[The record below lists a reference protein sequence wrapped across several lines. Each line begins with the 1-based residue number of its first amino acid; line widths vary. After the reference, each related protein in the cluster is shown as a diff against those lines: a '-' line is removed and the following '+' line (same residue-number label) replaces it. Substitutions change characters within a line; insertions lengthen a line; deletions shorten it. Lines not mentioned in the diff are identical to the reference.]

1 VPAICVLSRLQ
12 RIDCRE
18 ANIDKIWLKYYDPGV
33 PTTID
38 YPQMTLHQLLDETA
52 QRFPDHTAII
62 FPGAL
67 GDTYRLSYRELNH
80 QANRLANA
88 LVDLGVK
95 KGDRV
100 ALLMPNCPQFVVSYY
115 AILKAGGIAVATN
128 PLYSPREMEFQFKDC
143 GAETIILLSLF
154 YRTVM
159 GLKERTKLRSLV
171 LTNIKE
177 CLPPLS
183 RLLFTLFQEQ
193 KEGHRV
199 DISGAVDVFSFQ
211 NLIRHAAPTPP
222 PPTIDPEDIAM
233 FQYTGGTT
241 GLSKAAVATHRNV
254 LANAFQLRA
263 WGNPVGLNEGE
274 EAVLGV
280 LPFFHAYGMVTVMH
294 YSVVTGSAMILLPR
308 FQVKQVLKVINR
320 YKPASFPG
328 VPTIY
333 VAIIN
338 HPEVSKYNLRS
349 IRACI
354 SGAAPLPVEV
364 QLEFE
369 ELTGGKLVEGYGLS
383 ETLVATHCN
392 PVVGMRKVGSIGVP
406 LPDVEAK
413 IMDMETGEKEMPIG
427 EIGELVI
434 RAPQVM
440 KSYWNRPEETEGAL
454 RQGWLY
460 TGDLAKMDEDGFFSI
475 VDRKKELILAGG
487 YSIYPSEIE
496 EVLYEH
502 PKVKEAVCYGV
513 PDPYRGQTVKVAIVL
528 KGGEIATPEE
538 IIEFCR
544 ERLARYKVPKL
555 VEFRKELP
563 KSLIGKALRRV
574 LVEEEEAKREQ
585 AS

>member
-1 VPAICVLSRLQ
+1 M
-12 RIDCRE
+12 E
-18 ANIDKIWLKYYDPGV
+18 KIWLKHYDPGV

-52 QRFPDHTAII
+52 QRFPAHTAII

-67 GDTYRLSYRELNH
+67 GDAYRLSYRELNQ

-88 LVDLGVK
+88 LIDLGVK

-100 ALLMPNCPQFVVSYY
+100 ALLMPNCPQFVISYY
-115 AILKAGGIAVATN
+115 AVLKAGGIAVATN
-128 PLYSPREMEFQFKDC
+128 PLYSPREMESQFKDC
-143 GAETIILLSLF
+143 GAETIIVLSLF
-154 YRTVM
+154 YHTVV
-159 GLKERTKLRSLV
+159 GLKERTSLRNLV
-171 LTNIKE
+171 VTNIKE
-177 CLPPLS
+177 YLPTLS
-183 RLLFTLFQEQ
+183 RLLFTLFRER

-199 DISGAVDVFSFQ
+199 DISGAADTYSFQ
-211 NLIRHAAPTPP
+211 NLIRRANPTPP
-222 PPTIDPEDIAM
+222 SLIVDPEDVAI

-241 GLSKAAVATHRNV
+241 GLSKAAVAAHRNV
-254 LANAFQLRA
+254 LANVFQLKA
-263 WGNPVGLNEGE
+263 WGSSVDLKEGE

-280 LPFFHAYGMVTVMH
+280 LPFFHSYGMVTVMH
-294 YSVVTGSAMILLPR
+294 YSVATGSAMVLLPR
-308 FQVKQVLKVINR
+308 FQTDQVLKVINR

-349 IRACI
+349 ITACI

-364 QLEFE
+364 QQKFE

-383 ETLVATHCN
+383 ETPVVTHCN

-406 LPDVEAK
+406 LPDVEAR

-427 EIGELVI
+427 EVGELVI

-440 KSYWNRPEETEGAL
+440 KSYWNRPEETERAL
-454 RQGWLY
+454 RQGWFY

-475 VDRKKELILAGG
+475 VDRKKEMIIAGG
-487 YSIYPSEIE
+487 YNIYPSEVE
-496 EVLYEH
+496 EVLYEQ
-502 PKVKEAVCYGV
+502 PKVKEAVCYGI

-528 KGGEIATPEE
+528 KGGETATPEE

-574 LVEEEEAKREQ
+574 LVEEEEAKREK
-585 AS
+585 A

>member
-1 VPAICVLSRLQ
+1 M
-12 RIDCRE
+12 E
-18 ANIDKIWLKYYDPGV
+18 KIWLKHYDPGV

-38 YPQMTLHQLLDETA
+38 YPQITLHQLLDETA

-67 GDTYRLSYRELNH
+67 GDAYRLSYQELNQ

-88 LVDLGVK
+88 LVGLGVK

-100 ALLMPNCPQFVVSYY
+100 ALLMPNCPQFVISYY

-128 PLYSPREMEFQFKDC
+128 PLYSLREMEFQFKDC

-154 YRTVM
+154 YHIVM
-159 GLKERTKLRSLV
+159 GLKERTSLRNLV

-183 RLLFTLFQEQ
+183 RLLFTLLRER

-199 DISGAVDVFSFQ
+199 DVSGTADTYSFKDM
-211 NLIRHAAPTPP
+211 IRQADAIAPSVTVE
-222 PPTIDPEDIAM
+222 PEDTAM

-241 GLSKAAVATHRNV
+241 GLSKAAVAAHRNV
-254 LANAFQLRA
+254 LANAFQLRV
-263 WGNPVGLNEGE
+263 WGTPVGLKEGE
-274 EAVLGV
+274 EVVLGI

-294 YSVVTGSAMILLPR
+294 YSVATGSAMVLLPR
-308 FQVKQVLKVINR
+308 FQANQVLKVINR

-328 VPTIY
+328 VPTMY

-338 HPEVSKYNLRS
+338 HPEVSKYNLKS
-349 IRACI
+349 IKACI
-354 SGAAPLPVEV
+354 SGAAPLPLEV
-364 QLEFE
+364 QEKFE

-383 ETLVATHCN
+383 ETPVATHCN
-392 PVVGMRKVGSIGVP
+392 PLVGLRKVGSIGVP

-413 IMDMETGEKEMPIG
+413 IMDMETGEKEMPVG
-427 EIGELVI
+427 EVGELVI

-440 KSYWNRPEETEGAL
+440 KSYWNRPEETERAL
-454 RQGWLY
+454 RQGWFY
-460 TGDLAKMDEDGFFSI
+460 TGDLAKMDGDGFFSI

-487 YSIYPSEIE
+487 YNIYPSEVE
-496 EVLYEH
+496 DVLYEY
-502 PKVKEAVCYGV
+502 PKVKEAVCFGV
-513 PDPYRGQTVKVAIVL
+513 SDPYRGQTVKVAIVL
-528 KGGEIATPEE
+528 KEGETATPEE

-555 VEFRKELP
+555 VEFRTELP
-563 KSLIGKALRRV
+563 KSLIGKVLRRV
-574 LVEEEEAKREQ
+574 LSEEEEAKREK
-585 AS
+585 A